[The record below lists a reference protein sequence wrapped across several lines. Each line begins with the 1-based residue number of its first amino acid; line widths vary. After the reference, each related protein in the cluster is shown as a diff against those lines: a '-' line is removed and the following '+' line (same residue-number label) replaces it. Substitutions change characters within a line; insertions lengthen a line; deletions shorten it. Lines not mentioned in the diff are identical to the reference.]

1 MGSLSMTEN
10 CSETEEKGSEPGENR
25 WSEITVE
32 KGDDDNGENG
42 SEITAEKGDDNT
54 GENCSDCAE
63 KGDEAV
69 EEDDDTSEK
78 WSGIVE
84 RTISAPVSKVWNIA
98 SNFWEFPNLLTIEPV
113 EGESGVAGCIRRVS
127 NLPGRTDTEEC
138 QWATQKLT
146 AIDTEQHVF
155 SYEFVESNTGLQPG
169 YYSTFQAKEV
179 DQEKTSV
186 RWSFR
191 FGPTQEG
198 AEHLVPFIMSGTDM
212 YIQELEKLAN
222 NSHELEE
229 EEKEDLEEVV
239 AA

>member
-10 CSETEEKGSEPGENR
+10 CSETEEKGSEPGENS

-32 KGDDDNGENG
+32 KGDDNTGENG

-54 GENCSDCAE
+54 GENWSECAE

-69 EEDDDTSEK
+69 EEDDDTGEK

-84 RTISAPVSKVWNIA
+84 RTISAPVSKVWDIA

-138 QWATQKLT
+138 QWATQKLA

-155 SYEFVESNTGLQPG
+155 SYEFVESNTGLQSG
-169 YYSTFQAKEV
+169 YYSTFQVLRNPRA
-179 DQEKTSV
+179 
-186 RWSFR
+186 
-191 FGPTQEG
+191 
-198 AEHLVPFIMSGTDM
+198 L
-212 YIQELEKLAN
+212 
-222 NSHELEE
+222 
-229 EEKEDLEEVV
+229 
-239 AA
+239 

>member
-10 CSETEEKGSEPGENR
+10 CSETEEKGSEHGENS

-32 KGDDDNGENG
+32 KGDDNTGENG
-42 SEITAEKGDDNT
+42 SEITAEKGADNT
-54 GENCSDCAE
+54 GENWECAE
-63 KGDEAV
+63 KGDEAA
-69 EEDDDTSEK
+69 EEDDDTGEN

-84 RTISAPVSKVWNIA
+84 RTISAPVRKVWDIA

-113 EGESGVAGCIRRVS
+113 EGESGVAGCIRKVS

-138 QWATQKLT
+138 QWATQKLA
-146 AIDTEQHVF
+146 AINTEQHVF

-186 RWSFR
+186 RWAFR

-229 EEKEDLEEVV
+229 EEVV